1 MYMCDLIVY
10 TLREMCWGVVVL
22 AGEKSLAH
30 YYNIRHAILHE
41 LLTFMTTRFWQFITL
56 DKYITTIV
64 DSMSMEDFQQY
75 VRNDMWDYLG
85 NLSFSGVLEEVNYTL
100 DDEMLEEFITEIKND
115 SKD

>member
-1 MYMCDLIVY
+1 MNKRANEYDLN
-10 TLREMCWGVVVL
+10 
-22 AGEKSLAH
+22 KSQLEQL
-30 YYNIRHAILHE
+30 I
-41 LLTFMTTRFWQFITL
+41 

-64 DSMSMEDFQQY
+64 DSMSMEDFRQY

-85 NLSFSGVLEEVNYTL
+85 ESTFSGVLNEIKYTL